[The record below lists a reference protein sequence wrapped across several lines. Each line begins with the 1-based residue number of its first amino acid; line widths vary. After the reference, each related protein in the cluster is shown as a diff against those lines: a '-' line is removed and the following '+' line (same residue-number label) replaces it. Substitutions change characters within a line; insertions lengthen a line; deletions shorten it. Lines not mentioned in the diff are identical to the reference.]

1 MNPAVPVLLLVA
13 LVANAVLGVGA
24 QLLGGPTPPL
34 PAVAPQT
41 REEMDSGLPRGGER
55 AERRLDREGRVLHDR
70 ELPANRQP
78 GAADTQ
84 KPVKKPE

>member
-1 MNPAVPVLLLVA
+1 MPRLIGVLGAFWMASVA
-13 LVANAVLGVGA
+13 LANGLAMPRV
-24 QLLGGPTPPL
+24 PPP

>member
-1 MNPAVPVLLLVA
+1 MPRLIGVLGAFWMASVA
-13 LVANAVLGVGA
+13 LANGLAMPLV
-24 QLLGGPTPPL
+24 PPP

-78 GAADTQ
+78 GTSGMQDS
-84 KPVKKPE
+84 VKKTK